1 LITWARK
8 HLDSVT
14 ISKIYEAEWFPEIE
28 RFDLLVVLGGP
39 MSVHDT
45 QKYPWLPLEMDFLE
59 KTIKKRKKVLGVCL
73 GAQLIAR
80 VLNASVYQNPYREIG
95 WHPVRLAPVA
105 RSLPIFQNFPDSWLA
120 FHWHQD
126 TFAIPPMGFRIA
138 ETEGCPNQG
147 FLYEDHV
154 MALQFH
160 METDHDGIEA
170 MLKHSRDHE
179 ELGSFIQTEQE
190 IRTGI
195 QSNMRTM
202 HRMFG
207 NWLHAWVHEYAM
219 KTA

>member
-1 LITWARK
+1 MRIHIIQHVPYETPGYLITWARK

-95 WHPVRLAPVA
+95 WHPVRLLREACPFS
-105 RSLPIFQNFPDSWLA
+105 RI
-120 FHWHQD
+120 
-126 TFAIPPMGFRIA
+126 FRIR
-138 ETEGCPNQG
+138 GW
-147 FLYEDHV
+147 L
-154 MALQFH
+154 
-160 METDHDGIEA
+160 
-170 MLKHSRDHE
+170 
-179 ELGSFIQTEQE
+179 FIG
-190 IRTGI
+190 IRTH
-195 QSNMRTM
+195 SPFLR
-202 HRMFG
+202 
-207 NWLHAWVHEYAM
+207 WVSGSLKPKVAPTRDSSM
-219 KTA
+219 KTMSLLSNSTWKRIMMGSRRC